1 MISKRHQHTYR
12 FCAFLL
18 SICVAAGSFASQ
30 DAMIMAY
37 AGEKQEVLTTETEG
51 GTGGAEAEIVESPSE
66 PDGTDPGTGE
76 SPAEPDS
83 PEPGTG
89 ENPAEPGSPE
99 PGTGESPSEPDSP
112 EPGTGESPSESD
124 GTQEE
129 NGEEQDTEPNSLSG
143 NAALSANGIY
153 AAAANA
159 QVGTDGY
166 TRIPGSSLEWKYSAG
181 TLSVLYNDSYS
192 GTAAIPDASEDL
204 LPWNEHKA
212 KVTKITIGTG
222 VTAIGSNAFSGYEKL
237 TSLTLGKSIVDIGA
251 EAFADCVL
259 LTSVQLPEKLETLG
273 NKAFYN
279 CKKLK
284 TVSIKN
290 YLKSIGAEAFKD
302 CAELTGIKLPNTVTD
317 MGEYA
322 FYGNA
327 ALASLTL
334 STNLTAVPDYAF
346 YGCTALKTVSIPA
359 KVKSI
364 GKYAFYNC
372 EKITT
377 LTMSDNV
384 ETLGE
389 YAFAN
394 CKGIK
399 TASLSGALVK
409 IESSVFYN
417 CAALTQISIPN
428 NVKSIGNNA
437 FQQCTSLVSISLPSD
452 LESLGSYAFEKCEA
466 LVNVSLPGKLSAI
479 PKSAF
484 SGCKLLKSVYLPE
497 GIQTIGEAAFS
508 GCGALQSITIPES
521 VTTIEKEAF
530 SNCAALTELDL
541 KNTEVIGEKAFYRC
555 SKVKTVLMDK
565 ATEIGKE
572 GFAGCSVLKAVM
584 LPATLKLVN
593 DYAFR
598 SCKEVKTLILFSGSA
613 QITVNAFS
621 GMGELDTLA
630 LAEGVTVGSGSLPAY
645 LNAKLTFRVEED
657 NKANITAIMPVN
669 ENVRII
675 HIPNLLGIYTVS
687 KVSAV
692 MPGATLVGCEFK
704 GETPANVQKQSHNYE
719 DSICTRCKIKRM
731 WTIVFHSVSE
741 NEIEPFNPIT
751 AKYGSTIEL
760 PNPTKEGYTFKGWFN
775 APMTQ
780 EEVEYFQYTN
790 QTILEVDETE
800 DDLSTELVLNLHA
813 HWSKDQSEGTLSIGD
828 IPNQTYTGKEIK
840 PVVNIFDNNVKL
852 LSGKDFTLSYKN
864 NVKVGKATV
873 TITGKGNYS
882 STNKKTLE
890 FNIVA
895 KKISDADIK
904 LTISDVSYT
913 GAVIKPAL
921 SLKWDKVTLKS
932 GTDYKIGDFK
942 PENPVRGK
950 VTFNIYGI
958 GKYQGIRMVSYNIY
972 EGYIGNAIVDKIPSQ
987 PYNPDGAEP
996 VLKVRYKIGN
1006 KTQELNLNSDYK
1018 VTYVDNKDRGKKA
1031 TATIT
1036 GVTDA
1041 GGGYRGTKTVIFTIT
1056 QRDIS
1061 KGSDI
1066 LVQAIANQQYTGT
1079 AIKPLPVVSLN
1090 GTLLKKDVDYI
1101 LSWSNNTKAA
1111 SITSSSAPTV
1121 TIKGKGNYKG
1131 SLKVKFT
1138 ISPEDLTDTSKV
1150 SAVIGG
1156 AVYNKGKEVLPQV
1169 TLVNRET
1176 NQKLIKDK
1184 DYVISAS
1191 NNKEKGEQAIATVV
1205 GKGNYKGILTENFNI
1220 TDATIGSA
1228 AVKVEPQEYGGGE
1241 VRPTCT
1247 VTYKGSLLSEGKD
1260 YRIAGYTNNAKPGK
1274 TAAINIVG
1282 MGAYAGAKT
1291 VNFTINAKSL
1301 GNEEIT
1307 AELEG
1312 VYPYTGTA
1320 IKPEPTVKKGT
1331 ELLEKDKD
1339 YTLSWGNNVKAAAN
1353 NAEKAPYITIK
1364 GKGNYSGSRTLKFT
1378 IETRGLAEA
1387 AFTVSDM
1394 QYNGKYLTPSI
1405 KAVDNVTGKNV
1416 TLKNKTDYVILEC
1429 GNNLNYETP
1438 SMTEEQKPFV
1448 VIEGRGNYAGEQLR
1462 LPFRIYQYNIAKASV
1477 SAITA
1482 EMYTG
1487 TEIRPDAEKVKVS
1500 YGGAV
1505 LQYGSEYDLV
1515 YTEGSNISV
1524 GTGSVNIVGKGAYG
1538 GTKKATFKILP
1549 KFIWNIFY

>member
-273 NKAFYN
+273 DKAFYN

-657 NKANITAIMPVN
+657 NKANITSIMPLD
-669 ENVRII
+669 ENVEII
-675 HIPNLLGIYTVS
+675 QIPNQLGVYTVS
-687 KVSAV
+687 KVTAAK
-692 MPGATLVGCEFK
+692 PGATMIGCGFVGEV
-704 GETPANVQKQSHNYE
+704 TSNMQKQQHDIVDGTCS
-719 DSICTRCKIKRM
+719 RCKTEQLC
-731 WTIVFHSVSE
+731 TIVFDSVSGNAVE
-741 NEIEPFNPIT
+741 PIT
-751 AKYGSTIEL
+751 VKYGSTAEL
-760 PNPTKEGYTFKGWFN
+760 PLPARPGYTFLGWFTTPFTTEGEIY
-775 APMTQ
+775 A
-780 EEVEYFQYTN
+780 QYTN
-790 QTILEVDETE
+790 QSIIAKNT
-800 DDLSTELVLNLHA
+800 VLNLYA
-813 HWSKDQSEGTLSIGD
+813 HWSMDQSEGTLSIGA
-828 IPNQTYTGKEIK
+828 IPDQTYTGKAIK
-840 PVVNIFDNNVKL
+840 PVVKISDQDMPL
-852 LSGKDFTLSYKN
+852 TLGKDYTLTYKD
-864 NVKVGKATV
+864 NVKVGTASVTV
-873 TITGKGNYS
+873 AGKGNYS
-882 STNKKTLE
+882 STNKKTLT

-904 LTISDVSYT
+904 VTISDVGYT
-913 GAVIKPAL
+913 GQIIKPAPVV
-921 SLKWDKVTLKS
+921 KWDKTTLKS
-932 GTDYKIGDFK
+932 GTDYKIGDYS
-942 PENPVRGK
+942 PENPKRGK
-950 VTFNIYGI
+950 VTFKIYGI
-958 GKYQGIRMVSYNIY
+958 GKYQGTRVVTYYIY
-972 EGYIGNAIVDKIPSQ
+972 EGYIGSAIVDKIPSQ
-987 PYNPDGAEP
+987 PYHPDGAEP
-996 VLKVRYKIGN
+996 VLKVSYKIAG
-1006 KTQELNLNSDYK
+1006 KTQVLNLDSDYK
-1018 VTYVDNKDRGKKA
+1018 VSYAENKIIGKKA
-1031 TATIT
+1031 EAIIK
-1036 GVTDA
+1036 GVSDEA
-1041 GGGYRGTKTVIFTIT
+1041 GGYRGTKTVIFTIT

-1090 GTLLKKDVDYI
+1090 GTLLKKDVDYT

-1448 VIEGRGNYAGEQLR
+1448 VIEGRGNYAGDQLR